1 MPILKSRY
9 KLYGF
14 CTGIFI
20 IAITT
25 IIGILIEKFS
35 DKDMVHLNVQMYISL
50 ISCIF
55 IGISTLHLTWNI
67 FVAIYFHRNTGIWLF
82 NLILWELIL
91 MVNSITG
98 KNYWLI
104 SLVTLNMVLIF
115 LLMIFISNFHD
126 HWKEWRE
133 ENSTELYLWQ
143 VIYGQSITS
152 RNVQNY
158 RIPLTGSLIFPS
170 SHAFI
175 LNDYG
180 SDNYDWEWDFTYFT
194 ENEEFAWTVYSQ
206 SLTGSIDTLYSKVLE
221 EYYGKLNKKEGNSL
235 TYTCMN
241 ETNMDEEC
249 ISHESVENVVSPT
262 NSDDGNSESK

>member
-67 FVAIYFHRNTGIWLF
+67 FVAIYF
-82 NLILWELIL
+82 
-91 MVNSITG
+91 
-98 KNYWLI
+98 
-104 SLVTLNMVLIF
+104 
-115 LLMIFISNFHD
+115 
-126 HWKEWRE
+126 
-133 ENSTELYLWQ
+133 Q
-143 VIYGQSITS
+143 
-152 RNVQNY
+152 
-158 RIPLTGSLIFPS
+158 SLIFPS